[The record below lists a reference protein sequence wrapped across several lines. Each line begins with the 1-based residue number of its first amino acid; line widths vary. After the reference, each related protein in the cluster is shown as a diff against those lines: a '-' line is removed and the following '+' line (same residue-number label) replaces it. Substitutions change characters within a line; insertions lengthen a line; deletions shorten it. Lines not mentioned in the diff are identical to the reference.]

1 MNPAKS
7 LFLFLVSSS
16 IFLISHISPVLALE
30 PIWSVNIGRNT
41 SSRIYSLELD
51 SAGSLYIPKEGGL
64 VKVSSEGVKE
74 WEYEIPNKWIRLLM
88 GSPAIAGD
96 AVVLIS
102 GNSGAYAYFIDR
114 ETGELIKEQELVK
127 IGLEGNPYY

>member
-64 VKVSSEGVKE
+64 VKVSKDGVKE
-74 WEYEIPNKWIRLLM
+74 WQYIVPNQTKQVM
-88 GSPAIAGD
+88 GSPRIVGD
-96 AVVLIS
+96 AVVLVT
-102 GNSGAYAYFIDR
+102 GWGGA
-114 ETGELIKEQELVK
+114 
-127 IGLEGNPYY
+127 